1 MPPSLAELPVS
12 WKSPLL
18 LGPYE
23 FLLRADFLKLLQAQL
38 ANPESTSL
46 TANNEIGCQP
56 KATTGGAVFGE
67 AAGEPSAPIAALADW
82 FLSDD

>member
-1 MPPSLAELPVS
+1 MAASQKFQMTQYPTSPSL
-12 WKSPLL
+12 
-18 LGPYE
+18 
-23 FLLRADFLKLLQAQL
+23 DFLKLLQAQL